1 LRKPGDIASIIQET
15 APVML
20 SPAAKRELK
29 ARAHALKPVVLVGQ
43 RGVTPALL
51 ASVDEA
57 LNAHELIKVRL
68 AAGERTERVLEAD
81 RMASALDADVVASIG
96 RVVVLYR
103 PRPA

>member
-1 LRKPGDIASIIQET
+1 
-15 APVML
+15 ML
-20 SPAAKRELK
+20 TSVAKRELK

-43 RGVTPALL
+43 RGLTPAVI

-68 AAGERTERVLEAD
+68 PAGERAERVLQAGQI
-81 RMASALDADVVASIG
+81 ASGLNAEVVASIG
-96 RVVVLYR
+96 RVLILYR

>member
-1 LRKPGDIASIIQET
+1 
-15 APVML
+15 ML

>member
-1 LRKPGDIASIIQET
+1 
-15 APVML
+15 ML

-103 PRPA
+103 PRPT

>member
-1 LRKPGDIASIIQET
+1 
-15 APVML
+15 ML
-20 SPAAKRELK
+20 TSAAKRELK

-43 RGVTPALL
+43 RGVTPAVI

-57 LNAHELIKVRL
+57 LNAHELIKLRL
-68 AAGERTERVLEAD
+68 PAGERAD
-81 RMASALDADVVASIG
+81 RVAQADAIAAQLQAEVVASIG

>member
-1 LRKPGDIASIIQET
+1 
-15 APVML
+15 M

-103 PRPA
+103 PRPT

>member
-1 LRKPGDIASIIQET
+1 
-15 APVML
+15 ML
-20 SPAAKRELK
+20 TSAAKRELK

-43 RGVTPALL
+43 RGLTPAVI

-68 AAGERTERVLEAD
+68 PAGERAERVLQTD
-81 RMASALDADVVASIG
+81 DMAAQLNADVVASIG

>member
-1 LRKPGDIASIIQET
+1 
-15 APVML
+15 ML
-20 SPAAKRELK
+20 TSATKRELK

-43 RGVTPALL
+43 RGLTPAVI

-68 AAGERTERVLEAD
+68 PAGERAERVLQAD
-81 RMASALDADVVASIG
+81 GMASRLQADVVASIG

-103 PRPA
+103 QRPA